1 MRDVVSEQM
10 NPDFF
15 KRRKVDEMYKTAVI
29 LAGGKGTRLRPYTVA
44 LPKPLVPVGDKPIL
58 EIIIIQ
64 LAKQGFDRI
73 MITVN
78 HQADIIRAYFGNGDK
93 WGVRIE
99 YSLEDKPL
107 GTMGPLSLIE
117 EIPDDFL
124 VMNGD
129 VLSDIDYSA
138 FLEEHIRLKRLFS
151 IASYRRIQKTDYGVL
166 NVEDHRMTGFQE
178 KPETQFIVSM
188 GIYAVSKK
196 TVSYIPKDQYFGF
209 DMLMLNLLR
218 NNIQVGVHEHKGY
231 WMDIG
236 RPDDYGQAVDDLE
249 SGIFKY

>member
-78 HQADIIRAYFGNGDK
+78 HQADIIK
-93 WGVRIE
+93 
-99 YSLEDKPL
+99 
-107 GTMGPLSLIE
+107 
-117 EIPDDFL
+117 
-124 VMNGD
+124 
-129 VLSDIDYSA
+129 
-138 FLEEHIRLKRLFS
+138 
-151 IASYRRIQKTDYGVL
+151 
-166 NVEDHRMTGFQE
+166 
-178 KPETQFIVSM
+178 
-188 GIYAVSKK
+188 
-196 TVSYIPKDQYFGF
+196 
-209 DMLMLNLLR
+209 
-218 NNIQVGVHEHKGY
+218 
-231 WMDIG
+231 IG
-236 RPDDYGQAVDDLE
+236 RAHV
-249 SGIFKY
+249 